1 MRVSQRGRLRESA
14 GACSRREKRQTL
26 TPGDSFA
33 LLVSRARLPE
43 GDSLGLLPTIDVN
56 GPPGGWPRG
65 EGKNHVPMSIG
76 RRFKYFVCL
85 ALREEREG
93 ETRVRKKKGM
103 QSATDSSGDRTRYGE
118 HRGTATHERS
128 YHVSVLRGT
137 PLG

>member
-1 MRVSQRGRLRESA
+1 MQPTRE
-14 GACSRREKRQTL
+14 ETDL
-26 TPGDSFA
+26 TPGDSF
-33 LLVSRARLPE
+33 LRCSSRARLPE
-43 GDSLGLLPTIDVN
+43 GDSLGLLPAIDVN
-56 GPPGGWPRG
+56 GPSGGWPRG

-76 RRFKYFVCL
+76 RQFKYFDCL
-85 ALREEREG
+85 ALREEWEG

-118 HRGTATHERS
+118 HCAATRERS